1 MDLKG
6 SQKIAV
12 LLLALGD
19 KFTADVFKRM
29 DRQEITA
36 ISKAIVD
43 LPPCP
48 VRRSRLF
55 CASSISRSSRAW
67 MWYPEEKTPPS
78 VCLWPTWTGK
88 PPNTS
93 WIPLSL
99 KPDRCLSGNWRE

>member
-43 LPPCP
+43 LTP
-48 VRRSRLF
+48 VPREEVEGVLREFHQSLVTGMDVVSGGEDAAKRLIM
-55 CASSISRSSRAW
+55 AN
-67 MWYPEEKTPPS
+67 
-78 VCLWPTWTGK
+78 LK

-93 WIPLSL
+93 WIRLNL
-99 KPDRCLSGNWRE
+99 KPGRCPSVNWRG